1 MTFDELD
8 LYGNLLDGLYS
19 MNYDEA
25 TPIQEAA
32 IPVILDRKDIIA
44 CAQTGTGKTAAYVI
58 PLMQRIMDL
67 PSGKTRALI
76 IAPTRELAYQ
86 IDQNCQAI
94 GFYTGV
100 SSVAVYGGSDSKLW
114 DKQKNAIE
122 TGVDIIVATPGRF
135 LLHHKLGYMDLSSVE
150 MVVLDEADKMLDMGF
165 VGDIKHIVSQ
175 VPATRQT
182 IMFSATMPKKIR
194 SLALD
199 IQTEPTEINFNLA
212 KPAAG
217 IDQKAYCIYDDQKM
231 PLLRHLIKEK
241 EIDSMIIF
249 ASSKIKVD
257 TIDRDLRKRGIK
269 VRAMHSDKSQEER
282 TQTLRD
288 FKSKQFPILV
298 GTDVLARGIDID
310 NLSHV
315 LNYDCPR
322 DAEDYVHR
330 VGRTARASKTGEAI
344 TFVEPRDFRRLA
356 SIEELIESAIPKP
369 EIPEFLGE
377 TPVYRGGSSGGGKR
391 GGGRSGGNR
400 GGGNRGGGSRG
411 RGGNGPRGGGSGQKR
426 RHKSGGHKGNHNDG
440 KPVSGSGNSTKE
452 TPKAS
457 GEAPRKK
464 RHPRRKKNH
473 GGPPNDEGST
483 RADRSS

>member
-1 MTFDELD
+1 
-8 LYGNLLDGLYS
+8 

-44 CAQTGTGKTAAYVI
+44 CAQTGTGKTAAYLI
-58 PLMQRIMDL
+58 PLLQRIMDL

-122 TGVDIIVATPGRF
+122 TGVDIIIATPGRF

-175 VPATRQT
+175 VPAERQT

-199 IQTEPTEINFNLA
+199 IQNTPTEINFNLA

-217 IDQKAYCIYDDQKM
+217 IDQKAYCIYDEQKM

-249 ASSKIKVD
+249 ASSKAKVD

-288 FKSKQFPILV
+288 FKAKQFPILV

-344 TFVEPRDFRRLA
+344 TFVEPRDFRRLS
-356 SIEELIESAIPKP
+356 SIEELIEDAIPKP

-377 TPVYRGGSSGGGKR
+377 TPVYRGGSKGGGGRRGGGGRHGGGKGRGRNHR
-391 GGGRSGGNR
+391 GGGH
-400 GGGNRGGGSRG
+400 
-411 RGGNGPRGGGSGQKR
+411 GQKR
-426 RHKSGGHKGNHNDG
+426 RHKGGGHKKQGQGNHSG
-440 KPVSGSGNSTKE
+440 GSGPSAQGGGSSSNGS
-452 TPKAS
+452 S
-457 GEAPRKK
+457 NKK
-464 RHPRRKKNH
+464 RHPRRNKHK
-473 GGPPNDEGST
+473 GGGNSGTGS
-483 RADRSS
+483 APQGGS